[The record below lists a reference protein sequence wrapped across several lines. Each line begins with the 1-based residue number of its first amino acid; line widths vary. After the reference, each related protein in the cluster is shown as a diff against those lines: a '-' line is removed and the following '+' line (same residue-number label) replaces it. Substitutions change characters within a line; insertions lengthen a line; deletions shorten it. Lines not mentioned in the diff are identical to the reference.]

1 MYPPQYRLPPINPAA
16 FGGLPAQ
23 QVPRSGPPMP
33 PPMQG
38 GPQGQPPMD
47 MNKYLLNKVEEIRKR
62 MGAGD
67 LGGLSAIADA
77 MPDPQMN
84 VRAQPA
90 PQQPP
95 RPQPQPM
102 RA

>member
-1 MYPPQYRLPPINPAA
+1 MYPEYRLPPINPAA
-16 FGGLPAQ
+16 FGGLPQ
-23 QVPRSGPPMP
+23 QGPRSGPPMSP
-33 PPMQG
+33 PDNVG

-47 MNKYLLNKVEEIRKR
+47 MSKYLMNKVAEIRER

-67 LGGLSAIADA
+67 MGALSAIADA
-77 MPDPQMN
+77 MPQPQMN
-84 VRAQPA
+84 VAAQPA

-95 RPQPQPM
+95 RSQPQPM

>member
-23 QVPRSGPPMP
+23 QGPRRGPPMP

-47 MNKYLLNKVEEIRKR
+47 MNKYLLNKVE
-62 MGAGD
+62 ATF
-67 LGGLSAIADA
+67 LSIIK
-77 MPDPQMN
+77 N
-84 VRAQPA
+84 SLFGKV
-90 PQQPP
+90 
-95 RPQPQPM
+95 
-102 RA
+102 

>member
-1 MYPPQYRLPPINPAA
+1 
-16 FGGLPAQ
+16 
-23 QVPRSGPPMP
+23 
-33 PPMQG
+33 MQG

-90 PQQPP
+90 PQQPVP
-95 RPQPQPM
+95 KQQVRM
-102 RA
+102 A